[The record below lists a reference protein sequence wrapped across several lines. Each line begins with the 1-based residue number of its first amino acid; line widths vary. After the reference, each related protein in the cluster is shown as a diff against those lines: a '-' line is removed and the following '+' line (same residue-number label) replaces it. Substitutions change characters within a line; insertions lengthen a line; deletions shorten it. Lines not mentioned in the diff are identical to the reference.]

1 MGTTGG
7 GTPGITVTMQND
19 SASPVRTWLERT
31 QSFLRTVRVRS
42 LSAQM
47 RLVLSE
53 RQRVFALTIGLGA
66 VCGLAAVAFHVTI
79 RLLGHL
85 FIERAMAAQGHAWI
99 GWTIVTPAAGGLA
112 AGALLS
118 YLVPNAAGS
127 GVPQVKAAYASLS
140 GRIRLRDSVGKFLIS
155 SFQIGTGASL
165 GREGPTVHICSGLAS
180 ALGRF
185 FGISQNNLR
194 RLLPVGAAAG
204 IAAAFNAPIA
214 AVTFT
219 IEEVVGH
226 LDGTVLSGVIIAAA
240 LSAAVERSVL
250 GEEPVFQVP
259 QGHVLHDA
267 QSLLVCAALG
277 VVAAGVSIAF
287 TESLLGI
294 RSRSKRIERIPR
306 WIHPAVGGTVTG
318 ALAVVAFLLFRIDG
332 VTGGGYA
339 TLGSALA
346 GKLAF
351 KTLVVLCVFKL
362 IATVASYG
370 TGGAGGIFAPALFI
384 GGMLGGAAGFV
395 DRMLFQHSVESLGAF
410 ALVGMG
416 AVFSGIIRAPVTSVL
431 IIIEMTGGYGLILPL
446 MIANMSAYV
455 IARHFRPVPI
465 YEALLAQDGIHIRR
479 ENMGD
484 ALKHVALG
492 EIASLGRHVVS
503 FSPAM
508 GAGDLV
514 QRSALPANQ
523 SVFPVLDDQNKLVG
537 IITVDDLVILAS
549 EPDLAPLVHAV
560 DIMHP
565 AVSVRAQDDLLKAVE
580 TMEANG
586 LHEIP
591 ISDEAGRVVGM
602 LKEAEVAHACMV
614 HLQLAGSAN

>member
-1 MGTTGG
+1 M
-7 GTPGITVTMQND
+7 
-19 SASPVRTWLERT
+19 
-31 QSFLRTVRVRS
+31 
-42 LSAQM
+42 
-47 RLVLSE
+47 
-53 RQRVFALTIGLGA
+53 
-66 VCGLAAVAFHVTI
+66 
-79 RLLGHL
+79 
-85 FIERAMAAQGHAWI
+85 
-99 GWTIVTPAAGGLA
+99 
-112 AGALLS
+112 
-118 YLVPNAAGS
+118 
-127 GVPQVKAAYASLS
+127 
-140 GRIRLRDSVGKFLIS
+140 
-155 SFQIGTGASL
+155 
-165 GREGPTVHICSGLAS
+165 
-180 ALGRF
+180 
-185 FGISQNNLR
+185 
-194 RLLPVGAAAG
+194 
-204 IAAAFNAPIA
+204 
-214 AVTFT
+214 
-219 IEEVVGH
+219 
-226 LDGTVLSGVIIAAA
+226 
-240 LSAAVERSVL
+240 
-250 GEEPVFQVP
+250 
-259 QGHVLHDA
+259 
-267 QSLLVCAALG
+267 
-277 VVAAGVSIAF
+277 
-287 TESLLGI
+287 
-294 RSRSKRIERIPR
+294 
-306 WIHPAVGGTVTG
+306 GGTVTG
-318 ALAVVAFLLFRIDG
+318 ILAVVAFLVFRIDG

-362 IATVASYG
+362 IATVTSYG

-395 DRMLFQHSVESLGAF
+395 DRMAFHHSVESLGAF
-410 ALVGMG
+410 ALIGMG

-492 EIASLGRHVVS
+492 DIASFGRHIVS

-508 GAGDLV
+508 GAVDLV

-523 SVFPVLDDQNKLVG
+523 SVFPVLDDQNRLVG
-537 IITVDDLVILAS
+537 IITVEDLVILAS
-549 EPDLAPLVHAV
+549 EPDLAPLVNAV

-565 AVSVRAQDDLLKAVE
+565 AVSVRTQDHLLQAVE
-580 TMEANG
+580 TMDANR

-591 ISDEAGRVVGM
+591 ISDENGRIVGI